1 MRRQLSDRR
10 VHATRTAAG
19 GAEVE
24 GEGPPQDMPKPPEPP
39 PQAIALIVKTSHA

>member
-1 MRRQLSDRR
+1 MAGSCPIGVCTD
-10 VHATRTAAG
+10 TDGAG

-39 PQAIALIVKTSHA
+39 QAIALIVKTSHA